1 MFILYVKIAKNIFHG
16 INYKSTL
23 TSQHAV
29 LHKIRKKNNYKS
41 VKYDGLVAYSYS
53 ISTNKFI
60 QINEEENY
68 VFDRCITDW
77 NLKLN

>member
-1 MFILYVKIAKNIFHG
+1 M
-16 INYKSTL
+16 
-23 TSQHAV
+23 
-29 LHKIRKKNNYKS
+29 
-41 VKYDGLVAYSYS
+41 KYDGLVAYSYS

-68 VFDRCITDW
+68 VFDQCITDW